1 MAATVTIDK
10 EYFMT
15 LLRRAEFHVS
25 GQDLTTPVNL
35 PIVSIPKVDHD
46 NLLQIA
52 QEYSALKEALYRG
65 GIAPETLKILIQG
78 DSGTP
83 QPDGVLDNTS
93 SLTGGDDYLYDSQK
107 PTAPSRQSANI
118 YGSYT
123 GQSAVWSSKEH
134 GSPRSKPKPSFYGRK
149 YSSGHDENSHPS
161 EPDRDDHS
169 RVLPKPERQQ
179 YARAEQRSIVAQNLS
194 DRTTH
199 KDLLQVIRGGT
210 VLDIFL
216 RNNERSASISFVEG
230 SAAQDFMN
238 YVRRSDI
245 YIHGKRVEWAWNDR
259 QFILPG
265 HVAYKI
271 SLGATRNFVIRNAHP
286 SITEERLREDL
297 DHIHNLVILD
307 ITYRNGDARIS
318 LNSIHNAIFAQ
329 TCLLSRLAYKGNKI
343 EWFPDECSSPLP
355 KQPLL
360 PKKENGVSQVRKAN
374 TPSNRFQMLNMDG
387 TEDTSDG
394 DSEGSEDETMLPA
407 FSNMKISHR
416 SPWNPTT
423 VAA

>member
-1 MAATVTIDK
+1 M
-10 EYFMT
+10 
-15 LLRRAEFHVS
+15 
-25 GQDLTTPVNL
+25 
-35 PIVSIPKVDHD
+35 
-46 NLLQIA
+46 
-52 QEYSALKEALYRG
+52 
-65 GIAPETLKILIQG
+65 
-78 DSGTP
+78 
-83 QPDGVLDNTS
+83 
-93 SLTGGDDYLYDSQK
+93 
-107 PTAPSRQSANI
+107 
-118 YGSYT
+118 
-123 GQSAVWSSKEH
+123 
-134 GSPRSKPKPSFYGRK
+134 YGRK
-149 YSSGHDENSHPS
+149 YSFGHDDSSYPS

-169 RVLPKPERQQ
+169 RGAQRPERQQ

-230 SAAQDFMN
+230 SVAQDFMN

-245 YIHGKRVEWAWNDR
+245 YIHGKRVRPPIQFEIAVNSRCSQVEWAWNDR

-271 SLGATRNFVIRNAHP
+271 SLGATRNFVIRNVHP
-286 SITEERLREDL
+286 SITEERIREDL
-297 DHIHNLVILD
+297 DHIHNLVIID
-307 ITYRNGDARIS
+307 ITYKDGDARLS

-355 KQPLL
+355 KQPP
-360 PKKENGVSQVRKAN
+360 PKKESAAQQVRKVN

-387 TEDTSDG
+387 TEDNSDG
-394 DSEGSEDETMLPA
+394 DSAESENETMLPA
-407 FSNMKISHR
+407 FSGMKINHR

-423 VAA
+423 VTA